1 MDIRDEIAASKR
13 KLKVNSSSTQVDDA
27 DDVSEEVEDE
37 EVVSDKDGDDVN
49 ERVFDV
55 DGNDSGEGDYDK
67 EDENYE
73 AKGSEEDKESE
84 KDKESEESEESNE
97 AEEVVKDVKTK
108 VVKGNN
114 TKGKKKG
121 VISKSKKRKHVFDYD
136 SSYEEEKAS
145 KPKKLSKK
153 KKQVLESSSSSE
165 DEKPLKNKKKHA
177 KQGKD
182 EEVIGKLDLHET
194 WIESEVDQT
203 EGFYDVGDN
212 VSRSRT
218 SVVPPTDKQS
228 FCRMIEEK
236 ILMISAE
243 KVALED
249 LLKRANTE
257 FPNDKNVIE
266 LYKKYGRL
274 FKEAVFPKD
283 SQAHL
288 DDFDNNDGGGDNDDD
303 DGFDNV
309 EKDKESADEAAVNEG
324 KDGVNADKEAVN
336 AEKEGEADVNEEQED
351 IIEEETFTLWIETNI
366 EWTGEML
373 APRLWIDANV
383 IDCWVAILN
392 HEELVKE
399 SDEQV
404 SLLRRMR
411 FKIATKILL
420 HELNVH
426 AQKMFDL
433 DYKFETENDEQ
444 TRISIIVN
452 AIKNRA
458 ECDPAKTN
466 IVVENQEE
474 DAVKSKS
481 EQVLMAVESTV
492 YTIGSSKEEFCQIKS
507 VDFYW
512 QGTTLAV
519 AGGSSASVKLWDT
532 AKWKQI
538 GTLSIPRPEGSK
550 ASDKRN
556 NKKFVL
562 SVAWSPSGRQLACG
576 CMDGSIVFD
585 IQRAKFLHHLEGH
598 TMPVCSLAYSP
609 LDPRVLVSGS
619 DDERIH
625 MYDAEGKTLFLS
637 MSVKFE
643 AAGSGARGSLLAS
656 VSDDKSI
663 SLYNYA

>member
-1 MDIRDEIAASKR
+1 
-13 KLKVNSSSTQVDDA
+13 
-27 DDVSEEVEDE
+27 VE
-37 EVVSDKDGDDVN
+37 
-49 ERVFDV
+49 
-55 DGNDSGEGDYDK
+55 GNDSGEGDYDK

-84 KDKESEESEESNE
+84 KDKESEESEESNK

-108 VVKGNN
+108 VVKGNS

-121 VISKSKKRKHVFDYD
+121 VVSKSKKRKHVFYYD
-136 SSYEEEKAS
+136 SSSEEENVS

-153 KKQVLESSSSSE
+153 KKQVFESSSSSE
-165 DEKPLKNKKKHA
+165 DKKPLKNKKKHA

-182 EEVIGKLDLHET
+182 AHFLLYFQGIPVGGTSIFDLLEIPLDDLFVKLWFKQFHPKPLKDIHASDIAEKLVLAKRVDFMFKVNFLMLFANVMGTADTMKAIEPKTVNGYYIGPLCFLIEEVIGKLDLHET
-194 WIESEVDQT
+194 WTESEVDQT

-218 SVVPPTDKQS
+218 SVVPPTNKHS
-228 FCRMIEEK
+228 FYRMIEEK
-236 ILMISAE
+236 ILMISAK

-303 DGFDNV
+303 DGSDNV
-309 EKDKESADEAAVNEG
+309 EKDKESADETAVNEG

-336 AEKEGEADVNEEQED
+336 AKKEGKADVNEEQED

-399 SDEQV
+399 SDKQV

-458 ECDPAKTN
+458 ECDLAKTK

-474 DAVKSKS
+474 DDVKSK
-481 EQVLMAVESTV
+481 
-492 YTIGSSKEEFCQIKS
+492 
-507 VDFYW
+507 
-512 QGTTLAV
+512 
-519 AGGSSASVKLWDT
+519 
-532 AKWKQI
+532 
-538 GTLSIPRPEGSK
+538 
-550 ASDKRN
+550 
-556 NKKFVL
+556 
-562 SVAWSPSGRQLACG
+562 
-576 CMDGSIVFD
+576 
-585 IQRAKFLHHLEGH
+585 
-598 TMPVCSLAYSP
+598 
-609 LDPRVLVSGS
+609 
-619 DDERIH
+619 
-625 MYDAEGKTLFLS
+625 
-637 MSVKFE
+637 
-643 AAGSGARGSLLAS
+643 
-656 VSDDKSI
+656 
-663 SLYNYA
+663 